1 MIDVEGW
8 AEIRRMHRVE
18 RLSIREIHRRSGLHR
33 ETIRRALAED
43 QPPRYRRKAAPSKL
57 DPFKEEI
64 ECLLR
69 SNPRIPNTR
78 IRELIAELGYQGG
91 KSILDDHLRE
101 LRPRF
106 APKRTYQ
113 RTVYRPA
120 EICQFDLWEPRAK
133 IPVGHDQVRR
143 AWVVTCEL
151 GFSRAGAGALIF
163 SKQAPDILWGMGR
176 CLMALG
182 ALPETVVWDREAAIA
197 PQGKPSEAF
206 AAFCGALALGWS
218 ICEAADPESK
228 GLLERNHRFM
238 RSNFEPGRSFA
249 SPSTSSPAL
258 TSGSAGEP
266 TGAFTAASGRSP
278 PSALEPSES
287 GCARCPNGCP
297 TPNAAS

>member
-1 MIDVEGW
+1 MGGDQAHAPGGAALDPRDPPPQRPASRNDPPALSLRID
-8 AEIRRMHRVE
+8 
-18 RLSIREIHRRSGLHR
+18 
-33 ETIRRALAED
+33 RRATVA
-43 QPPRYRRKAAPSKL
+43 RRAPSKL

-101 LRPRF
+101 VRPRF

-120 EICQFDLWEPRAK
+120 EICQFDLWEPKAK

-176 CLMALG
+176 CLIGAGRPARDRGLG
-182 ALPETVVWDREAAIA
+182 PRGGNRPPGAGPAR
-197 PQGKPSEAF
+197 PSL
-206 AAFCGALALGWS
+206 AFCGALAVGWS
-218 ICEAADPESK
+218 ICEA
-228 GLLERNHRFM
+228 R
-238 RSNFEPGRSFA
+238 
-249 SPSTSSPAL
+249 
-258 TSGSAGEP
+258 
-266 TGAFTAASGRSP
+266 
-278 PSALEPSES
+278 
-287 GCARCPNGCP
+287 
-297 TPNAAS
+297 